1 MYIELTWLND
11 RLIVSVSKPNSLT
24 NSIPCE
30 WHFKALSPWRY
41 SCPKSPQLTH
51 GRTTSN
57 DVCLWTG
64 QWMEFERRKI
74 YEIAFLRLSS
84 SIVVG
89 GDSSKAKAKEREK
102 QTDPHSSIQSQ
113 FTRQIHNFQWHVPKS
128 SAFPLV
134 ELFSSRTLPSQSG
147 GTGPVLL
154 VNSSSSSTI
163 FCCHVISHVN
173 LFG

>member
-11 RLIVSVSKPNSLT
+11 RLIVCVSKPNSLT

-89 GDSSKAKAKEREK
+89 GDSSKARAKERE
-102 QTDPHSSIQSQ
+102 TDRRSLIHPVTIYATNSQ
-113 FTRQIHNFQWHVPKS
+113 FPVTRSKVFCISPRRVF
-128 SAFPLV
+128 LV
-134 ELFSSRTLPSQSG
+134 SDTSVTKWRNWAGAS
-147 GTGPVLL
+147 
-154 VNSSSSSTI
+154 
-163 FCCHVISHVN
+163 C
-173 LFG
+173 